1 MTIYVFVFIEHCH
14 NVIWEVKFFKLLC
27 WAALVHIELFI
38 QVFVMQYML
47 NAINNTEEEEE
58 IKYCVTVTFFCV
70 VIVYH
75 IVLFDF
81 QSGTETGS
89 VNHWTH

>member
-1 MTIYVFVFIEHCH
+1 
-14 NVIWEVKFFKLLC
+14 
-27 WAALVHIELFI
+27 
-38 QVFVMQYML
+38 MQNML

-58 IKYCVTVTFFCV
+58 IKYCVTITFFCV

-81 QSGTETGS
+81 QSGTEIGS